1 MPHPHAQGPQ
11 GVHNVAGLAPHL
23 QVRRLRR
30 HGQRHPALGSHP
42 PAAAQQAARPQGN
55 PASTQN
61 QVHDLKFSPT
71 GSLLVS
77 ASSDESL
84 KFWDVSFDTKAKEV
98 TLIKAHNARI
108 RAVGFSCD
116 GLLLSS
122 CGDDKLVK
130 IWSTVDRRLQYTLK
144 QHNNWVRYC

>member
-1 MPHPHAQGPQ
+1 M
-11 GVHNVAGLAPHL
+11 
-23 QVRRLRR
+23 
-30 HGQRHPALGSHP
+30 
-42 PAAAQQAARPQGN
+42 
-55 PASTQN
+55 
-61 QVHDLKFSPT
+61 HDLKFSPT

-84 KFWDVSFDTKAKEV
+84 KFWDVNFETKAKEV

-116 GLLLSS
+116 GLLLAS

-144 QHNNWVRYC
+144 QHSNWVRYC